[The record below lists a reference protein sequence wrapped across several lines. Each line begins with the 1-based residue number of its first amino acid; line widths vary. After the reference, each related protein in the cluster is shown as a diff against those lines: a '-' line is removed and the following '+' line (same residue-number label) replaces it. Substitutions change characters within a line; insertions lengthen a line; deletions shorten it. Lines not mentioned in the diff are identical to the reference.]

1 VPGRPVGPVGLNGP
15 GQALARTN
23 SRTVY
28 KYIYLTE
35 LIIYNNI
42 LFIYIKTTKYLCMH
56 FIFMY
61 VFYICLAAYLVFTYY
76 ERIKCIY
83 IFSIYINMR
92 AAVGPTH
99 LSGRAGPGQSTRV
112 SHPVFRRQTE
122 CEPCTCQDQL
132 FTYTAVT

>member
-1 VPGRPVGPVGLNGP
+1 
-15 GQALARTN
+15 
-23 SRTVY
+23 
-28 KYIYLTE
+28 
-35 LIIYNNI
+35 
-42 LFIYIKTTKYLCMH
+42 MH

-99 LSGRAGPGQSTRV
+99 LSGRAGPGRAKARG
-112 SHPVFRRQTE
+112 P
-122 CEPCTCQDQL
+122 PYL
-132 FTYTAVT
+132 PIPGPLKGP

>member
-1 VPGRPVGPVGLNGP
+1 
-15 GQALARTN
+15 
-23 SRTVY
+23 
-28 KYIYLTE
+28 
-35 LIIYNNI
+35 
-42 LFIYIKTTKYLCMH
+42 MH

-99 LSGRAGPGQSTRV
+99 LSGRAGPGQSTRAAV
-112 SHPVFRRQTE
+112 SAHTRPAKRVVTARARNRPCRAVFG
-122 CEPCTCQDQL
+122 PG
-132 FTYTAVT
+132 